1 MPEMS
6 DHWSKVYATKSP
18 DAVSW
23 YQKNPTPSLDA
34 LDRHGAEPSQSVI
47 DIGGGASGLAGKLIE
62 RGWRDVTVL
71 DIADSAL
78 EAARREIGPAADKVS
93 WLVADITA
101 WTPAR
106 RYDIWHDRAVFHFLT
121 EPAAR
126 DAYREALDKGLS
138 PGGLLIIAT
147 FAPEGPER
155 CSGLPVR
162 RYDAETLAAELGPAF
177 RLIEEWREQ
186 HDTPGGQTQLFNW
199 CVFRRL
205 ERA

>member
-1 MPEMS
+1 M
-6 DHWSKVYATKSP
+6 K
-18 DAVSW
+18 AVSFGSGND
-23 YQKNPTPSLDA
+23 QTLQTRFG
-34 LDRHGAEPSQSVI
+34 DRPRVQH
-47 DIGGGASGLAGKLIE
+47 
-62 RGWRDVTVL
+62 T
-71 DIADSAL
+71 
-78 EAARREIGPAADKVS
+78 
-93 WLVADITA
+93 